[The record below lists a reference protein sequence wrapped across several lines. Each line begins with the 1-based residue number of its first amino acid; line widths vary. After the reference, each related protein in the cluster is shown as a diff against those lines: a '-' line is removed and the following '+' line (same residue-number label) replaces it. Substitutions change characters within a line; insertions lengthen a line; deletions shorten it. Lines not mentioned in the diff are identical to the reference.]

1 ISIRNLEV
9 SIKLGINC
17 FSRKLDFA
25 DKELNRREKNPKP
38 CADPN
43 RGDFGADR
51 RRRLRR
57 FRRREEEKNQS
68 PGEEDDSGDL
78 GEGVR

>member
-1 ISIRNLEV
+1 MKNENLEV

-57 FRRREEEKNQS
+57 FRRREAQGRRDESE
-68 PGEEDDSGDL
+68 PRRRRRL
-78 GEGVR
+78 RRFR